1 MAIEGLKN
9 LLSSLDI
16 SSSSNEFH
24 GELIERREQTMTHT
38 IRMLLCLG
46 IASVVGLSSNTF
58 AQSGDTRINKLI
70 ELFENDQTAFGI
82 LSFDYSLNNA
92 RSMASSDLDFVF
104 IDMEHAPFDVERLRL
119 FLLGMT
125 NKRSIVEKGNLQPNV
140 VPFVRIPAA
149 GGAEE
154 LIAQAKQVLDV
165 GVFGIFFPAIHTRE
179 DAELAVRAT
188 RYPQYNGA
196 SDYEPTGLR
205 GRNPSNA
212 QWYWGIRDYHTRA
225 DVWPLDPQGE
235 LLAMMFIESAEGVEN
250 IDEIISVSGLG
261 AIFIGPSDLSTSM
274 GYTSPTAPEVEEA
287 IQTVLSACLEN
298 DVPCAITTGPG
309 SVQQRINE
317 GFRFVTV
324 GADGGLNTGAS
335 NALRLGREAAGRD

>member
-1 MAIEGLKN
+1 MKIKKALVTA
-9 LLSSLDI
+9 LLGTLFI
-16 SSSSNEFH
+16 S
-24 GELIERREQTMTHT
+24 
-38 IRMLLCLG
+38 
-46 IASVVGLSSNTF
+46 F
-58 AQSGDTRINKLI
+58 AGATSAQRVNKLI
-70 ELFENDQTAFGI
+70 ELFENNEPGFGI

-92 RSMASSDLDFVF
+92 RSLATSGLDFVF
-104 IDMEHAPFDVERLRL
+104 IDMEHAPFDEERLRE

-125 NKRSIVEKGNLQPNV
+125 NKRLILEKGSLQPDV

-154 LIAQAKQVLDV
+154 LIAQAKQVLDL

-179 DAELAVRAT
+179 QAELAVRAT

-196 SDYEPTGLR
+196 PDYEPPGLR

-212 QWYWGIRDYHTRA
+212 VWYWGINDYHAKA

-250 IDEIISVSGLG
+250 IDEIIDVPGLG

-274 GYTSPTAPEVEEA
+274 GYASPAAPQVEEA
-287 IQTVLSACLEN
+287 IQKVLQACLDN
-298 DVPCAITTGPG
+298 DVPCAITTGQG
-309 SVQQRINE
+309 SVEERIE
-317 GFRFVTV
+317 QGFSFVTV
-324 GADGGLNTGAS
+324 GADGGLNAS
-335 NALRLGREAAGRD
+335 AASALRLGREAGDRD